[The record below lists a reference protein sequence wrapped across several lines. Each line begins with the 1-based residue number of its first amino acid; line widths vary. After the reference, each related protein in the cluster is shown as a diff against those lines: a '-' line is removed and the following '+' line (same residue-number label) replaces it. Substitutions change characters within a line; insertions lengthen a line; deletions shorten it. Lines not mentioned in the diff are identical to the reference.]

1 MLEAITNIDFAVLD
15 FIQKLHNK
23 LLDFIMQAITVS
35 GDNGYI
41 WIAVCIV
48 LICIPKTRKIGVFTA
63 ITLIVE
69 VILNDGIV
77 KGIIARERPF
87 IQNSAI
93 DTIIR
98 QPSGYSF
105 PSGHSASSFAAATAI
120 FMHNKKLG
128 IPAYILAALIA
139 FSRLYFYVHFP
150 SDVII
155 GSLFGVL
162 IGFCVNKLLNSILE
176 RIKKRENKDSGKTP
190 E

>member
-1 MLEAITNIDFAVLD
+1 MLEAVTNADFAVLD
-15 FIQKLHNK
+15 LIQKLHSK
-23 LLDFIMQAITVS
+23 ALDFIMQAITVS

-48 LICIPKTRKIGVFTA
+48 LICIPKTRKIGIFTA
-63 ITLIVE
+63 VTLIVE

-120 FMHNKKLG
+120 FMHNKRLG
-128 IPAYILAALIA
+128 IPAYVLAALIA

-155 GSLFGVL
+155 GSLFGML
-162 IGFCVNKLLNSILE
+162 IGFCVNKLLKLILE
-176 RIKKRENKDSGKTP
+176 KIKNRKDSDKSP

>member
-1 MLEAITNIDFAVLD
+1 MEAITNIDFAVLD
-15 FIQKLHNK
+15 FLQKLHSK
-23 LLDFIMQAITVS
+23 VLDFIMQAVTLS

-41 WIAVCIV
+41 WIALCIV
-48 LICIPKTRKIGVFTA
+48 LLCIPKTRRIGVFTA
-63 ITLIVE
+63 VTLITE
-69 VILNDGIV
+69 VILNDGII

-105 PSGHSASSFAAATAI
+105 PSGHSASSFAAATAVY
-120 FMHNKKLG
+120 MHNKKLG
-128 IPAYILAALIA
+128 IPAYIMAALIA

-155 GSLFGVL
+155 GSLLGVL
-162 IGFCVNKLLNSILE
+162 IGIGVNKLLNYILKRLEE
-176 RIKKRENKDSGKTP
+176 RKLVDKQ
-190 E
+190 

>member
-1 MLEAITNIDFAVLD
+1 MEAITNIDFAVLD
-15 FIQKLHNK
+15 FLQKLHSK
-23 LLDFIMQAITVS
+23 VLDFIMQAVTLS

-41 WIAVCIV
+41 WIALCIV
-48 LICIPKTRKIGVFTA
+48 LLCIPKTRRIGVFTA
-63 ITLIVE
+63 VTLITE
-69 VILNDGIV
+69 VILNDGII

-105 PSGHSASSFAAATAI
+105 PSGHSASSFAAATAVY
-120 FMHNKKLG
+120 MHNKKLG
-128 IPAYILAALIA
+128 IPAYIMAALIA

-155 GSLFGVL
+155 GSLLGVL
-162 IGFCVNKLLNSILE
+162 IGIGVNKLLNYILKRLEE
-176 RIKKRENKDSGKTP
+176 RKLADKQ
-190 E
+190 

>member
-1 MLEAITNIDFAVLD
+1 MEAITNIDFAVLD
-15 FIQKLHNK
+15 FLQKLHSK
-23 LLDFIMQAITVS
+23 VLDFIMQAVTLS

-41 WIAVCIV
+41 WIALCIV
-48 LICIPKTRKIGVFTA
+48 LLCIPKTRRIGVFTA
-63 ITLIVE
+63 VTLITE
-69 VILNDGIV
+69 VILNDGII

-105 PSGHSASSFAAATAI
+105 PSGHSASSFAAATAVY
-120 FMHNKKLG
+120 MHNKKLG

-155 GSLFGVL
+155 GSLLGVL
-162 IGFCVNKLLNSILE
+162 IGIGVNKLLNYILKRLEE
-176 RIKKRENKDSGKTP
+176 RKLADKQ
-190 E
+190 

>member
-1 MLEAITNIDFAVLD
+1 
-15 FIQKLHNK
+15 
-23 LLDFIMQAITVS
+23 MQAVTLS

-41 WIAVCIV
+41 WIALCIV
-48 LICIPKTRKIGVFTA
+48 LLCIPKTRRIGVFTA
-63 ITLIVE
+63 VTLITE
-69 VILNDGIV
+69 VILNDGII

-105 PSGHSASSFAAATAI
+105 PSGHSASSFAAATAVY
-120 FMHNKKLG
+120 MHNKKLG

-155 GSLFGVL
+155 GSLLGVL
-162 IGFCVNKLLNSILE
+162 IGIGVNKLLNYILKRLEE
-176 RIKKRENKDSGKTP
+176 RKLADKQ
-190 E
+190 

>member
-1 MLEAITNIDFAVLD
+1 MEVITNIDFAVLD

-23 LLDFIMQAITVS
+23 VLDFIMQAVTLS

-41 WIAVCIV
+41 WIALCIV
-48 LICIPKTRKIGVFTA
+48 LLCIPKTRKIGVFTA
-63 ITLIVE
+63 VTLITE
-69 VILNDGIV
+69 VILNDGII

-105 PSGHSASSFAAATAI
+105 PSGHSASSFAAAAAVY
-120 FMHNKKLG
+120 MHNKKLG
-128 IPAYILAALIA
+128 IPAFIMAALIA

-162 IGFCVNKLLNSILE
+162 IGIGVNKLLNYILKRLEE
-176 RIKKRENKDSGKTP
+176 RSSANK
-190 E
+190 